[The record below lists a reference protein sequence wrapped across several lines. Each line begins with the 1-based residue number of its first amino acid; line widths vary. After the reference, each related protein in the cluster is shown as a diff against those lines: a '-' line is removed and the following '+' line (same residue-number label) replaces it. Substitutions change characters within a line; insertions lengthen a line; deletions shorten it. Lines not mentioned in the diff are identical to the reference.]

1 MLQEKSYRDKNNNFK
16 NHDDSLKVDEFKRKN
31 DIVQNNNVDKQTLED
46 VNENHNTNIKSKIK
60 VILEINYKC
69 IDDLEAIYFLDK
81 VNPPRAKSVVSNISK
96 KVNHIPAL
104 NFDFNNEKENKENVN
119 NNNNNNANDI
129 KKNQEI
135 KLNKQSLV
143 TSENQSLN
151 NSKSLSQIHK
161 IKNMKSHFSSVNMNH
176 TNNNVVTEI
185 LNKNM
190 NLNLANSGIYKNNNT
205 SGPNYAN
212 NGNNGNLLDN
222 TLKLSSK
229 YKIK

>member
-1 MLQEKSYRDKNNNFK
+1 M
-16 NHDDSLKVDEFKRKN
+16 
-31 DIVQNNNVDKQTLED
+31 
-46 VNENHNTNIKSKIK
+46 
-60 VILEINYKC
+60 
-69 IDDLEAIYFLDK
+69 EAIYFVDK

-104 NFDFNNEKENKENVN
+104 NFDFNNEKENKEHVN
-119 NNNNNNANDI
+119 NNTNINNNANDF

-135 KLNKQSLV
+135 KLNKQSLI

-161 IKNMKSHFSSVNMNH
+161 IKNMKSHFSSVNMNN

-190 NLNLANSGIYKNNNT
+190 NINLANSGIYKINNT